1 LFLHTAHQRDGLF
14 LLPGDEGRERI
25 GRENQIKIYDTK
37 PDKKQKQII
46 VKEKISD
53 EEDSL

>member
-1 LFLHTAHQRDGLF
+1 
-14 LLPGDEGRERI
+14 LPGDEGRERI

>member
-1 LFLHTAHQRDGLF
+1 LFLHTARHSDGLF
-14 LLPGDEGRERI
+14 LLPGDEGKERI
-25 GRENQIKIYDTK
+25 GNENQIKIYDTK
-37 PDKKQKQII
+37 PDKKQKQKI